1 MKIKS
6 TEKHALLA
14 VSSILYSIQVLLTVP
29 PSLSNLLARQS
40 QLLPGAKWVQY
51 VVPQKTFGSASV
63 SLLLLDP
70 YTYRQSPAVL
80 VLAITLNRYL
90 SPSKLPGWALSFS
103 RYSDLHLCVHGPT
116 CLPAPPDHSQSSSSQ
131 IYPHTCPLA
140 FCSGLCPLPP

>member
-90 SPSKLPGWALSFS
+90 SPSKLPGLSSFFLS
-103 RYSDLHLCVHGPT
+103 L
-116 CLPAPPDHSQSSSSQ
+116 
-131 IYPHTCPLA
+131 
-140 FCSGLCPLPP
+140 F